1 MPDLSDY
8 LRNGGVPRYRDLPD
22 YWQGL
27 VTNVKN
33 TWQDAENLDDAH
45 GYTSYIW
52 IPEETYSVVVMKLAV
67 FTEKFRAYSKS
78 ALAGGGTV
86 VTSTVVTPSHTHDV
100 HIGAETTTSEQE
112 HRHYISTEIYE
123 GSITPDGYM
132 RIRGIDDDYR
142 VLVPV
147 KIEGSGWVSTY
158 ESADPH
164 SHTVN
169 FGTKTTASGGG
180 SHSHDVDI
188 PDHTHD
194 IDFGIYEEDITGR
207 TLSAKLYD
215 PDGNLLHD
223 FGTILTGEGN
233 VTLDLTGYFA
243 TLKYGFYRVE
253 LSASGRMRVRL
264 VFYELCRMYID

>member
-27 VTNVKN
+27 VTNIKN
-33 TWQDAENLDDAH
+33 TWQDSENLDDAH

-52 IPEETYSVVVMKLAV
+52 IPEETYSVVAMKLAV

-86 VTSTVVTPSHTHDV
+86 VTSTVVTPSHTHTIDL
-100 HIGAETTTSEQE
+100 GSYNTGLAGQ
-112 HRHYISTEIYE
+112 HRHLLTCSRWP
-123 GSITPDGYM
+123 GSVSPDGYHQFW
-132 RIRGIDDDYR
+132 RSSGTTPAAPKFPAADYNEEAYTGDGGR
-142 VLVPV
+142 HYHELHIGV
-147 KIEGSGWVSTY
+147 KTSE
-158 ESADPH
+158 A
-164 SHTVN
+164 
-169 FGTKTTASGGG
+169 GGG
-180 SHSHDVDI
+180 AHSHDVEI

-194 IDFGIYEEDITGR
+194 IDFGIYEEDIAGR
-207 TLSAKLYD
+207 TLSAQLYD

-223 FGTILTGEGN
+223 FGTILTGEGR
-233 VTLDLTGYFA
+233 VTLDLTSYFS